1 MTENMNAKLA
11 MEYIAE
17 EMAYVI
23 KEMTL
28 LKAPGS
34 DGMPPLFYQ
43 SYWPNI
49 GMDVTQ
55 AILSCVNSSSILRF
69 INRSI
74 NHTFITL
81 IPKVKNLKRVIE
93 FIILFTRSSVK

>member
-1 MTENMNAKLA
+1 MIENMNAKLA

-17 EMAYVI
+17 EVAYAI

-43 SYWPNI
+43 SY
-49 GMDVTQ
+49 
-55 AILSCVNSSSILRF
+55 
-69 INRSI
+69 
-74 NHTFITL
+74 
-81 IPKVKNLKRVIE
+81 
-93 FIILFTRSSVK
+93 